1 MRQNGERKRRR
12 ASVITLALMSHQL
25 GGLISLICHGSSIYG
40 HAFGGSVVRNFY
52 QGKKDADMVYIDFS
66 LIF

>member
-1 MRQNGERKRRR
+1 MFPVTGH
-12 ASVITLALMSHQL
+12 ASPGGPLGL